1 MSNLPIGEDI
11 GYSSTKVR
19 YNGKNVKFPTAICFA
34 TDIGTTYGD
43 ADVYEFEGET
53 YYVGKDA
60 VSQESFSTTDYKF
73 LYKFGP
79 LLTYHVLKK
88 FNEHNLEKPVE
99 VQTGLSITDWG
110 KMKEFK
116 ERMSHIEVN
125 GESIDLN
132 IKIIPQGAGVIMD
145 YVHNVND
152 GVFPDRICALDIGHN
167 TINFISFKDG
177 RPVRNEI
184 KGYPGHGV
192 TSILKP
198 FTTYLENK
206 FSLSFSE
213 QEAIGIFVKGSFK
226 FNGQDHPEIKEK
238 IAEIKKQFV
247 TKLWNSV
254 LVNDKK
260 VMGLSDVVLLAG
272 GGSLLLADV
281 EFPQKNIIKVPD
293 PVFSNVRGYLAPE

>member
-1 MSNLPIGEDI
+1 MSNLPIGIDI

-19 YNGKNVKFPTAICFA
+19 YNGKNVKFPTAIA
-34 TDIGTTYGD
+34 YSTDVGTTYGE
-43 ADVYEFEGET
+43 ADVYEYENEIF
-53 YYVGKDA
+53 YVGKDA

-99 VQTGLSITDWG
+99 IQTGLAITDWP
-110 KMKEFK
+110 KMAEFK

-132 IKIIPQGAGVIMD
+132 VKIIPQGAGVIMD
-145 YVHNVND
+145 YVHNQND

-198 FTTYLENK
+198 FTSYLENT

-226 FNGQDHPEIKEK
+226 FNGKEQPQIKAK
-238 IAEIKKQFV
+238 IDEIKKQFV
-247 TKLWNSV
+247 RKLFNSV

-260 VMGLSDVVLLAG
+260 TMGLSDVVLLAG

-281 EFPQKNIIKVPD
+281 NFPQDNIIKVED
-293 PVFSNVRGYLAPE
+293 PVFSNVRGYMT

>member
-1 MSNLPIGEDI
+1 MNNLPIGEDI

-34 TDIGTTYGD
+34 TDIGTTYGE
-43 ADVYEFEGET
+43 ADVYEFEGDT

-88 FNEHNLEKPVE
+88 FNEHSLEKPVDL
-99 VQTGLSITDWG
+99 QTGLAITDWHN
-110 KMKEFK
+110 MKEFK
-116 ERMSHIEVN
+116 KRMSSIEVN
-125 GESIDLN
+125 GEKIDLN
-132 IKIIPQGAGVIMD
+132 VKIIPQGAGVIMD
-145 YVHNVND
+145 YVFNENN
-152 GVFPDRICALDIGHN
+152 GQFPERICAIDIGHN

-177 RPVRNEI
+177 KPVRSEV

-198 FTTYLENK
+198 FTTYLENT

-226 FNGQDHPEIKEK
+226 FNGKEQVEVGEK
-238 IAEIKKQFV
+238 IVEIKKQFV
-247 TKLWNSV
+247 KKLFNSV

-260 VMGLSDVVLLAG
+260 VMGLADTVLLAG

-281 EFPQKNIIKVPD
+281 NFPQENIIKVED
-293 PVFSNVRGYLAPE
+293 PVFANVRGYMT